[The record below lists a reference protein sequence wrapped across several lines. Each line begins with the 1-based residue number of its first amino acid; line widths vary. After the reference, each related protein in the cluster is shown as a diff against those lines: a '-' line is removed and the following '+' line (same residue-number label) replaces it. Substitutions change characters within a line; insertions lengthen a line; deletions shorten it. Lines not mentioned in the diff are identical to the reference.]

1 MKNKLKLWAFGTW
14 NDEEEFFDFAGN
26 VIAENEELAEIEA
39 KKEFP
44 DDEIDVWEVKV
55 KGFKIKCE
63 IEEA

>member
-1 MKNKLKLWAFGTW
+1 MKKFKLWAFGTW
-14 NDEEEFFDFAGN
+14 NDEKEFFDFAGN